1 MRYVLLISLLLTNI
15 LISGCSNSD
24 EHSLSTIQ
32 KLQEKIL
39 NDKDYVNANLATK
52 ESINKKFNIKFRS
65 VRMLDGKVVENVPN
79 YVSDDEVKR
88 RYNNSVVQK
97 KNQLPLEEFLK
108 KLQEE
113 ANKDAQKA
121 IKELEANKNRAIY
134 QAAPKNYLE
143 KQLESQILQNNLDWM
158 ETQQKFR
165 DQELMF
171 KLQDIED
178 NQERIINNL
187 R

>member
-1 MRYVLLISLLLTNI
+1 
-15 LISGCSNSD
+15 
-24 EHSLSTIQ
+24 
-32 KLQEKIL
+32 
-39 NDKDYVNANLATK
+39 
-52 ESINKKFNIKFRS
+52 
-65 VRMLDGKVVENVPN
+65 MLDGKVIKNVPN
-79 YVSDDEVKR
+79 YVSDEEVRR
-88 RYNNSVVQK
+88 RYSNSLPQK

-121 IKELEANKNRAIY
+121 IRELEANKNRTIY

-143 KQLESQILQNNLDWM
+143 QQLESHILQNNLDWM
-158 ETQQKFR
+158 ETQQEYR
-165 DQELMF
+165 DHELMI

-178 NQERIINNL
+178 NQERIINNF